1 MLSTGFQH
9 LLFKTFE
16 KESCGPDAGIIT
28 LQGQDYTLKEVVVS
42 GERPLVKADKGTL
55 VYDAQVLSERTTASN
70 AYESLLRLPGVME
83 LNDELSLTGTKDMNI
98 LINGKPSSM
107 NQDQLITLLKS
118 TPVSQVKKIEVMY
131 NAPAKY
137 RIRGAAINI
146 VLDNGKSPD
155 PFWKGEVSGNY
166 QQFVHANGDG
176 NINLSYTGKN
186 YQLISTMLPDTGT
199 KTPEWKPIRIILCT
213 IRFIRSSS

>member
-1 MLSTGFQH
+1 M
-9 LLFKTFE
+9 
-16 KESCGPDAGIIT
+16 
-28 LQGQDYTLKEVVVS
+28 KEVVVS

-137 RIRGAAINI
+137 
-146 VLDNGKSPD
+146 
-155 PFWKGEVSGNY
+155 
-166 QQFVHANGDG
+166 
-176 NINLSYTGKN
+176 LS
-186 YQLISTMLPDTGT
+186 LIHISEPTRPY
-199 KTPEWKPIRIILCT
+199 
-213 IRFIRSSS
+213 

>member
-1 MLSTGFQH
+1 M
-9 LLFKTFE
+9 
-16 KESCGPDAGIIT
+16 
-28 LQGQDYTLKEVVVS
+28 KEVVVS

-155 PFWKGEVSGNY
+155 PFWKGEVTVRSCQRRRQY
-166 QQFVHANGDG
+166 KSIVYREK
-176 NINLSYTGKN
+176 I
-186 YQLISTMLPDTGT
+186 IS
-199 KTPEWKPIRIILCT
+199 
-213 IRFIRSSS
+213 